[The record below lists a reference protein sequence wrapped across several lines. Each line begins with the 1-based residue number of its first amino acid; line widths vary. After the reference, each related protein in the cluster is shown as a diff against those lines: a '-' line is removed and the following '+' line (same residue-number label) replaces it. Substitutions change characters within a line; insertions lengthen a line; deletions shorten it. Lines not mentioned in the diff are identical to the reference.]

1 MASEILKY
9 LKSHPDAADSLEGIM
24 NWWQSDGDRSREEVE
39 IALNSLVIQHILE
52 RVENQ
57 QRQVIYRAV
66 LRDNT
71 IQGNRACAGECSIIR
86 F

>member
-1 MASEILKY
+1 MNPRQSRDMASEILKY

-57 QRQVIYRAV
+57 QRQVIYRV
-66 LRDNT
+66 
-71 IQGNRACAGECSIIR
+71 RAARQHDPGE
-86 F
+86 